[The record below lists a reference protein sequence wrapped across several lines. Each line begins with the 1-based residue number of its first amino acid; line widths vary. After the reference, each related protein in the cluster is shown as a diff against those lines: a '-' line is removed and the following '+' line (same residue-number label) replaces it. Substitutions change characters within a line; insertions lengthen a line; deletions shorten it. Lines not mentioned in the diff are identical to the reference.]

1 MLVHS
6 GALTFGSSPGLALGS
21 LLGSWLLGW
30 QLGLG
35 LVDLVLEPVLV
46 EHGPSMGTHTGCKWR
61 NPGSSS

>member
-1 MLVHS
+1 MGLPL
-6 GALTFGSSPGLALGS
+6 GLLGLALGS